1 MVAKQWSI
9 WTPVALGGTAVAILV
24 SAAGPAAAQSANQ
37 AQVEQAVRQIFVGF
51 DGNGDGNI
59 TDKEF
64 MQAGKRDFAA
74 LDTNAD
80 SVVSEKEFLDPKP
93 RGAEQLKGTELAR
106 AKQIWSQQFASLDT
120 DKNSKL
126 SAAEHESAEQRSF
139 EHLDSNKD
147 GEITVAEMTAAVTQK

>member
-1 MVAKQWSI
+1 MIAKQSI
-9 WTPVALGGTAVAILV
+9 WTSVALGGIAVAILV
-24 SAAGPAAAQSANQ
+24 SATGPAAAQSAN
-37 AQVEQAVRQIFVGF
+37 QVEQAVRQIFVGF

-93 RGAEQLKGTELAR
+93 RGAAQLKGTELAR
-106 AKQIWSQQFASLDT
+106 AKQIWSQQFAGLDA

>member
-1 MVAKQWSI
+1 MS
-9 WTPVALGGTAVAILV
+9 VALGGALLI
-24 SAAGPAAAQSANQ
+24 SAAGPAAAQSADKM
-37 AQVEQAVRQIFVGF
+37 QVEQAVRQIFVGF

-64 MQAGKRDFAA
+64 MAAGKRDFKA

-93 RGAEQLKGTELAR
+93 RGAEQLKGAELAR
-106 AKQIWSQQFASLDT
+106 AEQIWTQQFAGLDT
-120 DKNSKL
+120 DKNKKL
-126 SAAEHESAEQRSF
+126 SAAEHENAEKQSF

-147 GEITVAEMTAAVTQK
+147 GEITVAELTAALSQR